1 MNSKKSNTV
10 QPLRSN
16 KNNNLHSSK
25 KKTIENHF
33 EVNDFDIIQ
42 VTDAELI

>member
-10 QPLRSN
+10 QPFLIN
-16 KNNNLHSSK
+16 KNNLHSNQ
-25 KKTIENHF
+25 KTIENHF
-33 EVNDFDIIQ
+33 KVNNFDIIQ